1 MRKRLD
7 PWKGKHLS
15 SGGRLILTNSCLSS
29 LPMYCMGFYLLPEE
43 FHYKMNS
50 IRSNFFWQGAEK
62 KKCYHMAK
70 WEMVT
75 RPKDQGGLGI
85 LDSRLMNEC
94 LLVKWI
100 WKIAQGSN
108 DTWFKLIKGKY
119 MTKGNFFLSSD
130 RDASQFWKGLHK
142 VKHLFKWGAIYKV
155 RDEEGTLFW
164 KDTWWGDVPLKLVYP
179 RFFDICMDK
188 DARVVDYYEDGE
200 WNIDLK
206 RPLTIVDL
214 QVWDELVTKLVDQ
227 ELTHG
232 RDEVIW
238 VLDKSKTFTTQ
249 FMYRFMTDGGIRKDI
264 YINIWKS
271 KVPLRIKVFCGNYV
285 TEKFRQTWCLKKGW
299 KGSDRCA
306 LCQKQETV
314 DHIFFQC
321 SLAYFVWSCLRQVF
335 GRNNIPSSVEEMFCC
350 RIEVKPKRTSLFRLF
365 LLAGMVWALWRNRNK
380 MVFEREFPC
389 SPFVL
394 LRDTVSFLQKW
405 KVLLSED
412 EQIMLEKKVEEVQS
426 WIFSFKSI
434 DGRGSDIVVI

>member
-1 MRKRLD
+1 LYCFEWLSGLKINFHKSEVFVFGADDQEEKEMANMLNCSLGSFPMKYLGISISDHNINSVISKPILEKMRKRLD

-15 SGGRLILTNSCLSS
+15 SGGGLILTNSCLSS

-142 VKHLFKWGAIYKV
+142 VKHLFKWGAINKV

-238 VLDKSKTFTTQ
+238 VLNKSKTFTTQ

-271 KVPLRIKVFCGNYV
+271 KVPLRIKVFLWQLCNRKIQADV
-285 TEKFRQTWCLKKGW
+285 VLKK
-299 KGSDRCA
+299 
-306 LCQKQETV
+306 
-314 DHIFFQC
+314 
-321 SLAYFVWSCLRQVF
+321 
-335 GRNNIPSSVEEMFCC
+335 
-350 RIEVKPKRTSLFRLF
+350 RLE
-365 LLAGMVWALWRNRNK
+365 G
-380 MVFEREFPC
+380 
-389 SPFVL
+389 
-394 LRDTVSFLQKW
+394 
-405 KVLLSED
+405 
-412 EQIMLEKKVEEVQS
+412 
-426 WIFSFKSI
+426 
-434 DGRGSDIVVI
+434 